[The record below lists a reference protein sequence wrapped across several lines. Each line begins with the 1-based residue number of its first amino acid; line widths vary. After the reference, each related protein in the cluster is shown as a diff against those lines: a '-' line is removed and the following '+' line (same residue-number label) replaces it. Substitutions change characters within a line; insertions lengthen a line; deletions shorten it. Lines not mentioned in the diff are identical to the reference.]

1 MLWTNSN
8 QWLGLCQSLEADG
21 AAIGFAPLDLLLD
34 EMEER
39 YNIAQTV
46 LDINVAVC
54 HRDQDDFQIF
64 RRGGKSEKHGHHIVA
79 ALTCNQY
86 EAIQVTVDSHTGSV
100 SMIILRGA
108 MVTVIAQ
115 IWYQIKDN

>member
-1 MLWTNSN
+1 MLRSYSN
-8 QWLGLCQSLEADG
+8 QWLGFSQSLEADG
-21 AAIGFAPLDLLLD
+21 TAIGFAPLDLLLD

-54 HRDQDDFQIF
+54 HRDQDDFQVF

-79 ALTCNQY
+79 ALTGNQY
-86 EAIQVTVDSHTGSV
+86 EVAKVIVDGHTGSV